1 MKWIYLSPHLDDV
14 IYSCGGFIW
23 EQTRAG
29 EEVEIWTICAADSPD
44 EPLSPFAETLHQNWG
59 LGENAVRVRREEDRE
74 ASQIVG
80 AEPRYFSYLDC
91 IYRKSDSG
99 NYYYLSDQ
107 DLFGGLDPGEAN
119 LINTLTEELKDQLP
133 ADARIVVPLGI
144 GNHVDHDLTRKAAC
158 RLGIPLY
165 YYADYPYAREI
176 DGKEILNFM
185 AGSAEWEEENFHISK
200 KGSQGWQ
207 EALGAYQS
215 QNPVFWE
222 NEESLKEEIKAY
234 SSTMGGM
241 RLWKTVEED

>member
-14 IYSCGGFIW
+14 IYSCGGLIW
-23 EQTRAG
+23 EQTLAG
-29 EEVEIWTICAADSPD
+29 EAVEIWTICAADPPD

-59 LGENAVRVRREEDRE
+59 LGKSAVQVRREEDRK

-80 AEPRYFSYLDC
+80 AVPRYFSYLDC

-119 LINTLTEELKDQLP
+119 LIITLTEELKSQLP
-133 ADARIVVPLGI
+133 AAARIVVPLGI
-144 GNHVDHDLTRKAAC
+144 GNHVDHDLTRKAAS

-165 YYADYPYAREI
+165 YYADYPYARETG
-176 DGKEILNFM
+176 GKEILNFM
-185 AGSAEWEEENFHISK
+185 AGSAEWEEEIFLISE

-207 EALGAYQS
+207 EASQSYQS
-215 QNPVFWE
+215 QTPIFWK
-222 NEESLKEEIKAY
+222 NEEALKEEILAY
-234 SSTMGGM
+234 SSTMGGV
-241 RLWKTVEED
+241 RLWKTAAED